1 MQATLAFM
9 ELNGYLCSA
18 IYPERLA
25 CHAREQNASP
35 EHHYEA
41 V

>member
-1 MQATLAFM
+1 MQATLACL
-9 ELNGYLCSA
+9 EHNGYLCSA

-25 CHAREQNASP
+25 CHACQQNALP